1 MIVCVCRELDLMH
14 EFLLGNGVAANENPL
29 VEFAALTITNAFVG
43 AVWPRF
49 LYATLGNFG
58 FAGVIAGYLAI
69 ILWLYLSDRPNSS
82 IHRPTSSS
90 PLASPHGHLLLGP
103 RRRVQHRSARV
114 HTLSTPRHLL
124 RVSGHVPSTT
134 VS

>member
-1 MIVCVCRELDLMH
+1 MIRSRGVLNNSVRWPPMAAYGVLAGIVFVGRELDLMH

-69 ILWLYLSDRPNSS
+69 ILWLYLAERSNSS
-82 IHRPTSSS
+82 H
-90 PLASPHGHLLLGP
+90 
-103 RRRVQHRSARV
+103 
-114 HTLSTPRHLL
+114 
-124 RVSGHVPSTT
+124 PS
-134 VS
+134 